1 MAELQGTIVIDD
13 KYVTTTLANRL
24 YDKFYPEIRKEI
36 FRIAA
41 FNTYDT
47 YGFKPW
53 AEDLIKECILEY
65 KDEIIDKAAK
75 LLADSMRRSAKV
87 REKYHEYLE
96 EDMK

>member
-13 KYVTTTLANRL
+13 KYITTTVANRL

-36 FRIAA
+36 FRVTA
-41 FNTYDT
+41 YDT

-53 AEDLIKECILEY
+53 AEDLIKKAMLEY
-65 KDEIIDKAAK
+65 KDEIIDKAAR